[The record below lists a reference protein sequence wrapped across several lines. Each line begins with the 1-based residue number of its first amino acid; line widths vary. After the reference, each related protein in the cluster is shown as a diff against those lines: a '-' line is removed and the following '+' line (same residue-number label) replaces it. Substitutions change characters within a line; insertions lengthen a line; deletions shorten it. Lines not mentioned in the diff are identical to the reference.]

1 MTGRTVG
8 RRFQRYAENPS
19 SETELEWE
27 RHKQYC
33 EDDVRG
39 LAHIYDWI
47 AETENLMAQAGSGG
61 QSGSSDST
69 QGTLADFS
77 S

>member
-1 MTGRTVG
+1 VG
-8 RRFQRYAENPS
+8 
-19 SETELEWE
+19 

-47 AETENLMAQAGSGG
+47 AETENLMAQAGSGDNRARRTVRKERWRIFIMSQDNETG
-61 QSGSSDST
+61 FGSV
-69 QGTLADFS
+69 
-77 S
+77 